1 MDKLPH
7 EVKKAYIKTA
17 IDEIWFAL
25 SAVITM
31 VIMMLPFIG

>member
-7 EVKKAYIKTA
+7 EVKRAYIKTA
-17 IDEIWFAL
+17 IDEVWLAI

-31 VIMMLPFIG
+31 VIMIIPFIN

>member
-7 EVKKAYIKTA
+7 EVKRAYIKTA
-17 IDEIWFAL
+17 IDEISLAL

-31 VIMMLPFIG
+31 TIMMIPFIN